1 MVSLTLLEKTLK
13 DHLHG
18 PLTETFNLSLVPKTA
33 PPTTTTAA
41 EDAHSDAMITT
52 NAVPK
57 TPRVTREEAN
67 VERLLQIPGIQRL
80 GPLHKSSPPVQLT
93 ESETEY
99 TVSVVKHCFAQHIV
113 LQFDC
118 VNTLSDQLL
127 ENVKVDLL
135 LPEGYIIRHVI
146 PCAKLVYGEKE
157 STYVILEYPGDIS
170 TSAGELIFIFRTSSI
185 I

>member
-1 MVSLTLLEKTLK
+1 
-13 DHLHG
+13 
-18 PLTETFNLSLVPKTA
+18 
-33 PPTTTTAA
+33 
-41 EDAHSDAMITT
+41 MITT
-52 NAVPK
+52 NSVQK

-99 TVSVVKHCFAQHIV
+99 TVSCVKHCFAQHVV

-127 ENVKVDLL
+127 ENVRVDLL
-135 LPEGYIIRHVI
+135 VPEGFVVRHVI

-157 STYVILEYPGDIS
+157 STYVILEYPADI
-170 TSAGELIFIFRTSSI
+170 ASSSGK
-185 I
+185 